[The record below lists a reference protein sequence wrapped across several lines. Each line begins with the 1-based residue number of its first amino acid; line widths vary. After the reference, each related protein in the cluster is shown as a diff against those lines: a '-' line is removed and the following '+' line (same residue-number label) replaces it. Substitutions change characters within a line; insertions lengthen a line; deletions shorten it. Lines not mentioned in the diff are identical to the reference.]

1 MKNDFPGGFI
11 DNSSCFTLCAKESCI
26 MFNINP
32 TESDNDSISDD
43 SLEVSDIVTNDTT
56 ETVLDAPDK
65 DKISCALC
73 TSRNKGMEA

>member
-1 MKNDFPGGFI
+1 
-11 DNSSCFTLCAKESCI
+11 

-32 TESDNDSISDD
+32 IESDNDSINPIECDNDSISDD

-56 ETVLDAPDK
+56 ETVLDTPDK